1 MRLFLT
7 RSESAALRRCISML
21 DVSRPGFALSV
32 LLGKPEESIGS
43 DDIGE
48 LVRQGADD
56 RRALEAAVGQDA
68 LRDRAPVMA
77 TGYGIDAPEQREA
90 GFCAVRGER

>member
-1 MRLFLT
+1 MIWIVWERLSARSTDAT
-7 RSESAALRRCISML
+7 RPTRA
-21 DVSRPGFALSV
+21 VG
-32 LLGKPEESIGS
+32 PEESIGS

-90 GFCAVRGER
+90 DFRAVRGER